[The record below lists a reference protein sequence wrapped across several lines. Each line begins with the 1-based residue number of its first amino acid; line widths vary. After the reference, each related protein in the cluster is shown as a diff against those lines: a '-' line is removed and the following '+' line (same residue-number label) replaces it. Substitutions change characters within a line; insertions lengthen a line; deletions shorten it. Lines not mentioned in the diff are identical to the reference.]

1 MRNRRSG
8 VADGRPERVRHALEG
23 LVANRMPPVVVVAL
37 LEVVDVD
44 ERERHRV
51 TALIVDRLGHLVEGA
66 MTEQLRKLSCA
77 DVLELVGRAHAAG
90 QLEDAVE
97 RGLAVGV
104 AQAAQPCARHRA
116 SHVAIGRPGARAPR
130 LQVLGAAHA
139 FFIVGPETPLESR
152 PARWPSAEAYA

>member
-1 MRNRRSG
+1 
-8 VADGRPERVRHALEG
+8 
-23 LVANRMPPVVVVAL
+23 MPPVVVVAL

-51 TALIVDRLGHLVEGA
+51 TALIVDRLGQRLVEGA

-77 DVLELVGRAHAAG
+77 DASSSSGERTPPASSRMLSSAAWRG
-90 QLEDAVE
+90 CGAGGAAV
-97 RGLAVGV
+97 
-104 AQAAQPCARHRA
+104 CSSS